1 MTRTIRTRRLLLQ
14 NFLTAIVLGAGAP
27 LIALLRHD
35 QVTRAPDAMLL
46 SLLASAVALRIAP
59 RARYIGTLLATVGAV
74 AVCVGAYIG
83 GERVARLSGGPPP
96 WLPDRSWSATWGIVL
111 VGFTL
116 IVRYFTV
123 VARARRIRARRS
135 TALVA

>member
-14 NFLTAIVLGAGAP
+14 NFLAAIVLGAAGP

-35 QVTRAPDAMLL
+35 QVTRVPDAMLL

-59 RARYIGTLLATVGAV
+59 RARYSGTLLATVGTV
-74 AVCVGAYIG
+74 AVCVGAYIA

-96 WLPDRSWSATWGIVL
+96 WLPDRSWVATWGIVL